1 MAQGYSR
8 CELLLIATPWVPT
21 KDTVSTHGTRS
32 PEDPVSSP
40 CWLPST
46 CKPENRHRGSS
57 VLSGPGSQA
66 AHLKLLKTHLLHLGD
81 RTLHSSNRT
90 PQSGCLALITQG
102 CVGTASP
109 ALPGTRQSTETCITS
124 LRKNH
129 TQNPDH
135 PDGQPVENPQVKMS
149 PAAEGSPLCRW
160 KPQPGTV

>member
-1 MAQGYSR
+1 MGPNKGHCFNAWDSKPSR
-8 CELLLIATPWVPT
+8 PSFQSLLATQHLQTREPT
-21 KDTVSTHGTRS
+21 Q
-32 PEDPVSSP
+32 
-40 CWLPST
+40 
-46 CKPENRHRGSS
+46 GSS

-66 AHLKLLKTHLLHLGD
+66 AHLKLLKTHLLHLGY
-81 RTLHSSNRT
+81 RASQSSNRT
-90 PQSGCLALITQG
+90 PQSGCLAPITQG

-109 ALPGTRQSTETCITS
+109 ALPGTRQRTETCITS

-160 KPQPGTV
+160 KPQPCTV